1 MRFFVLLVLVLSLFG
16 CNKSVVRNKSV
27 YREELNF
34 IDAASDET
42 VMNGKALIA
51 SMCECSEIE
60 GVKGFTTAECR
71 NLAETVLVVEARVKY
86 HTNMMRFNSGLIEER
101 PSEDPPE
108 VPETNTLCP

>member
-16 CNKSVVRNKSV
+16 CNTVVRNKSV

-42 VMNGKALIA
+42 VVNGKALIA

-60 GVKGFTTAECR
+60 GVKGFATVECQ

-108 VPETNTLCP
+108 VPDTNTLCP